1 MSRKN
6 RSRKAAR
13 RPVPDSRPTAT
24 VSRAADP
31 VARAK
36 ALAAVDGYSNAAA
49 FLGMDSPLMAAGTYL
64 RSGITSN
71 PTLLTTAYRE
81 YWLATRII
89 DTPPQDMTR
98 AWISLTADFPEE
110 DLKDLNALISRHSVK
125 QELTD
130 ALRWARLYGGA
141 VALMVIDGHEGF
153 LAEPLDPDTVMPG
166 SFCGLLVRDR
176 LGVTPSPELE
186 DDLNDPDFG
195 YPMYYDL
202 QAEAG
207 APGDRAFLRVHHT
220 EDTGGQAG
228 RDAGVSKRMWSTCD
242 LSLRHRVQVLFYKLS
257 VLENQVI
264 ISISKVQEAFSS
276 LLPTTL
282 SL

>member
-13 RPVPDSRPTAT
+13 RPVPDSRPAAT

-130 ALRWARLYGGA
+130 ALRWARLYGGSI
-141 VALMVIDGHEGF
+141 ALMVIRGQAGMLDQ
-153 LAEPLDPDTVMPG
+153 PLDLEALPPDC
-166 SFCGLLVRDR
+166 FQGLLVLDR
-176 LGVTPSPELE
+176 ASGVSPSLELE
-186 DDLNDPDFG
+186 TDLDDPDYG
-195 YPMYYDL
+195 LPMYYTV
-202 QAEAG
+202 EK
-207 APGDRAFLRVHHT
+207 
-220 EDTGGQAG
+220 TGVAQ
-228 RDAGVSKRMWSTCD
+228 
-242 LSLRHRVQVLFYKLS
+242 
-257 VLENQVI
+257 
-264 ISISKVQEAFSS
+264 
-276 LLPTTL
+276 
-282 SL
+282 